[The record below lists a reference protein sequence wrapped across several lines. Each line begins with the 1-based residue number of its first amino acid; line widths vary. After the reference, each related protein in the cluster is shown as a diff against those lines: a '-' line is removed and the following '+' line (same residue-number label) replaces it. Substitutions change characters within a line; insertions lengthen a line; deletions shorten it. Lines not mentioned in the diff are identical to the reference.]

1 MLLDELVEI
10 VRQNL
15 PRQPLGTGVHRLLG
29 HLQEQTFPQIARA
42 DARGLQFVNDPEQP
56 LQLPGRGLDAHREGD
71 VVGHRFQVAAQITV
85 LVDAPDEVGRQ
96 LHVALREIAIAQ
108 LLEQVLRQRTSFGEI
123 DRPLLV
129 VLRIVVDAALVR
141 RRVVLAQVF
150 VHGDLLGLLLL
161 VGGMLLFLQ
170 HDVLLDLLL
179 DALFELHGGQF
190 QQLDHLDL
198 LRREF
203 LLKGK
208 YLFLID
214 SHNGSKF
221 RISQSPFAGPNRR
234 KPRRAVVHSNLVSS
248 SFGCPS

>member
-1 MLLDELVEI
+1 
-10 VRQNL
+10 
-15 PRQPLGTGVHRLLG
+15 
-29 HLQEQTFPQIARA
+29 
-42 DARGLQFVNDPEQP
+42 
-56 LQLPGRGLDAHREGD
+56 
-71 VVGHRFQVAAQITV
+71 
-85 LVDAPDEVGRQ
+85 
-96 LHVALREIAIAQ
+96 
-108 LLEQVLRQRTSFGEI
+108 
-123 DRPLLV
+123 
-129 VLRIVVDAALVR
+129 
-141 RRVVLAQVF
+141 
-150 VHGDLLGLLLL
+150 
-161 VGGMLLFLQ
+161 MLLFLQ

-221 RISQSPFAGPNRR
+221 RIYQHSEFGLFIYLSGSGVA
-234 KPRRAVVHSNLVSS
+234 KVVHSNLVSS